1 MIIACLQG
9 NIPNGP
15 RTMHHLP
22 NDPLKTRRWQ
32 QARQCIAALVLAFP
46 VMAGAATPTEAPHA
60 IQDAARV
67 YIAHQVAKEFP
78 KFEIAISEL
87 DPRLALPACAVPL
100 QTFFAPGAHV
110 PGNAAVGVRCR
121 SGKPWLVYVPAQVK
135 GLRRVVVT
143 AHPLIRGATINAED
157 LAMEEREINGNGDAL
172 IFDPRNVLGMV
183 VNRPLAA
190 ATALT
195 PDMLS
200 APLLVHYGQQ
210 VIIVAHGDGF
220 EVRMAGTALGD
231 GAQDQVVRAN
241 NTTSRRVVE
250 GRVIAPG
257 IIQVSM

>member
-1 MIIACLQG
+1 
-9 NIPNGP
+9 
-15 RTMHHLP
+15 MHHLS
-22 NDPLKTRRWQ
+22 NDLLETRRWHR
-32 QARQCIAALVLAFP
+32 ARQRLAALALALSA
-46 VMAGAATPTEAPHA
+46 MAGAASSIEPPNA

-67 YIAHQVAKEFP
+67 YMAHQVAKEFP
-78 KFEIAISEL
+78 KYEIAISEL
-87 DPRLALPACAVPL
+87 DPRLALPACGVPL
-100 QTFFAPGAHV
+100 QAFLAPGAHV
-110 PGNAAVGVRCR
+110 PGNAAVGVRCH
-121 SGKPWLVYVPAQVK
+121 SGKPWIVYVAVQVK
-135 GLRRVVVT
+135 GLRQVVVA
-143 AHPLIRGATINAED
+143 AHPLVRGATINADD
-157 LAMEEREINGNGDAL
+157 LAMDEREINGNGDAL

-200 APLLVHYGQQ
+200 APLLVRYGQQ

-220 EVRMAGTALGD
+220 DVRMAGTALGD
-231 GAQDQVVRAN
+231 GAQDQVIRAN